1 MADFTYSV
9 ESAQRLV
16 VRLRTPSNAAEL
28 DKAVQYCVQRV
39 RNEMS
44 STLYDDTIAVHTAD
58 DEVLLIIMLK
68 DWSAEKSDLATEF

>member
-39 RNEMS
+39 RNEAARAPS
-44 STLYDDTIAVHTAD
+44 
-58 DEVLLIIMLK
+58 
-68 DWSAEKSDLATEF
+68 